1 MKNLSDTFRI
11 LGAKP
16 RLKIVSLLLKSSP
29 LCVNAIT
36 EQLNISQ
43 SAVSQH
49 LRVLKMAGW
58 VKAEKKGYWMHY
70 SLNRNKLDQLL
81 RSLEKLAATRGQKPC
96 RSEKK
101 GRCVKR
107 KGG

>member
-11 LGAKP
+11 LGVEA
-16 RLKIVSLLLKSSP
+16 RLKIVTLLLKSSP

-36 EQLNISQ
+36 EQLEISQ

-58 VKAEKKGYWMHY
+58 VKAEKMGYWVHY
-70 SLNRNKLDQLL
+70 SLNRKKVEEL
-81 RSLEKLAATRGQKPC
+81 RRAVEKLAAQRSQKSC
-96 RSEKK
+96 RSSSKAECKK
-101 GRCVKR
+101 
-107 KGG
+107 